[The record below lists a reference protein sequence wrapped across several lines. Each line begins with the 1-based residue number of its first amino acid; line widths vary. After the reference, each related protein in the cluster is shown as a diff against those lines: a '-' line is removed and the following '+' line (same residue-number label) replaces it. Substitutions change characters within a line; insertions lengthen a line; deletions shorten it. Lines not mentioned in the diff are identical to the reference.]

1 MIAWAFVVW
10 PAPAYADGKAVHV
23 LHRKDIVVNVEGR
36 VLHPNGR
43 GGRCSRHATSPEA
56 PSG

>member
-1 MIAWAFVVW
+1 MIARAFVVW
-10 PAPAYADGKAVHV
+10 PAPACADGKAVNV

-43 GGRCSRHATSPEA
+43 GVRCSGLATYPEA

>member
-1 MIAWAFVVW
+1 
-10 PAPAYADGKAVHV
+10 VHV

-43 GGRCSRHATSPEA
+43 GVRCSRHATSPEA